1 MKQADDLTAEQ
12 ILRDSL
18 QIIPLD
24 EDLNEMLL
32 QLFYEKKD
40 KVALI
45 RHYNKIKTLFQAE
58 FGVEP
63 SSKMKE
69 LLDKGSK
76 F

>member
-1 MKQADDLTAEQ
+1 LAAEQ

-24 EDLNEMLL
+24 DDLNEMLL
-32 QLFYEKKD
+32 QLFYAKKD
-40 KVALI
+40 KAALI
-45 RHYNKIKTLFQAE
+45 RHYNRIKTLFQAE

-63 SSKMKE
+63 SFSMKE
-69 LLDKGSK
+69 LLNKGSK